1 MAFRL
6 FLFYLLCVYLRPL
19 EQFAP
24 ALMALRPMLVLWGLT
39 FVLSVAHLKQTKL
52 FGAHPTQIWLL
63 MGFWMA
69 APLSLLANR
78 IWDAI
83 PGSIG
88 DLSTPV
94 MLLCL
99 VAFNVTSVRR
109 LEVTCKALVVAM
121 CLLCVQSMHAY
132 YTGENLQTFVIR
144 QIANSE
150 ALADAPSAMLPSD
163 DVDGVY
169 LWRLRSVGFLF
180 DPNDFAQMICVVL
193 PMLSLWWQ
201 PGRMLRN
208 LVLLA
213 PPAAILLHALYL
225 THSRGGMLG
234 VAVIGMILFVY
245 RVGVFKGGLVVGGLG
260 FLALA
265 ASQIGGRGFSAKES
279 SANQRLMAWYDGLE
293 MLKSNPLF
301 GVGYGKFTWYHE
313 RTAHNSFVL
322 CFSEL
327 GFFGYLL
334 WFALIVIGFR
344 CLIEVMA
351 NEAWSVRKAGLMMTC
366 SLAAFVTC
374 SWFLSRTYSPSLYV
388 VLGLCFAAH
397 QALLLNAA
405 QAPAGTRQ
413 SLKKGWFSVSL
424 GLAVLSVV
432 GVSMFVRS
440 AN

>member
-6 FLFYLLCVYLRPL
+6 FLLYLLCVYLRPL

-24 ALMALRPMLVLWGLT
+24 GLMALRPMLILWGLT
-39 FVLSVAHLKQTKL
+39 FVLSVMHLKQTKL

-63 MGFWMA
+63 MGFWA
-69 APLSLLANR
+69 SAPLSLMANR
-78 IWDAI
+78 VWDAI
-83 PGSIG
+83 PASIG

-99 VAFNVTSVRR
+99 VAFNVTSAKR
-109 LEVTCKALVVAM
+109 LEVTCKALAVAI
-121 CLLCVQSMHAY
+121 CLLCAQSVHAY

-144 QIANSE
+144 QINDPDALSE
-150 ALADAPSAMLPSD
+150 ASSTLLPTE
-163 DVDGVY
+163 DVEGVY

-180 DPNDFAQMICVVL
+180 DPNDFAQMICVAL

-201 PGRMLRN
+201 PGRWLRN
-208 LVLLA
+208 LVVLA
-213 PPAAILLHALYL
+213 PPAGILLHALYL
-225 THSRGGMLG
+225 THSRGGLLG
-234 VAVIGMILFVY
+234 VAVIGVILFVH
-245 RVGVFKGGLVVGGLG
+245 RVGLFKGGITVGVAGI
-260 FLALA
+260 LALA
-265 ASQIGGRGFSAKES
+265 AAQIGGRGFSAKES

-293 MLKSNPLF
+293 MLKSNPVF
-301 GVGYGKFTWYHE
+301 GVGYGNFTWHHE

-327 GFFGYLL
+327 GFVGYVL
-334 WFALIVIGFR
+334 WLSLIVIGFR
-344 CLIEVMA
+344 CLLELISHEKDH
-351 NEAWSVRKAGLMMTC
+351 VRKSGLMMAC
-366 SLAAFVTC
+366 SLAAFLTC

-397 QALLLNAA
+397 QALMLEASNAK
-405 QAPAGTRQ
+405 AGTRQ
-413 SLKKGWFSVSL
+413 SIKKGWFSVSL
-424 GLAVLSVV
+424 VLAALSVV

>member
-6 FLFYLLCVYLRPL
+6 FLVYLLCVYLRPL

-24 ALMALRPMLVLWGLT
+24 ALMALRPMLALWALT
-39 FVLSVAHLKQTKL
+39 FVLSFVHLKQTKL
-52 FGAHPTQIWLL
+52 FGAHPSQIWLL
-63 MGFWMA
+63 MGFWMS
-69 APLSLLANR
+69 APLSLAANGV
-78 IWDAI
+78 WDAI
-83 PGSIG
+83 PGAIG

-109 LEVTCKALVVAM
+109 LEITCKALAVAI
-121 CLLCVQSMHAY
+121 CLLCIQSMHAY
-132 YTGENLQTFVIR
+132 YTGEGWQTFVVR
-144 QIANSE
+144 QVANP
-150 ALADAPSAMLPSD
+150 DAVTESSAGLLPTE

-180 DPNDFAQMICVVL
+180 DPNDFAQMICVAL
-193 PMLSLWWQ
+193 PMLSLWWT
-201 PGRMLRN
+201 PGRSFRN
-208 LVLLA
+208 LMVLA
-213 PPAAILLHALYL
+213 PAASVLLHALYL
-225 THSRGGMLG
+225 THSRGGILG
-234 VAVIGMILFVY
+234 VLVIGVILFVH
-245 RVGVFKGGLVVGGLG
+245 RVGLFKGGLAVGLGG

-293 MLKSNPLF
+293 MLKSNPVF
-301 GVGYGKFTWYHE
+301 GVGYGNFTWHHE

-327 GFFGYLL
+327 GFLGYLL
-334 WFALIVIGFR
+334 WFSLVVVGFR
-344 CLIEVMA
+344 CLIELIA
-351 NEAWSVRKAGLMMTC
+351 SHADHVRKTGLMMIC
-366 SLAAFVTC
+366 ALAAFVTC

-388 VLGLCFAAH
+388 VLGLSFAAH
-397 QALLLNAA
+397 QSLLLS
-405 QAPAGTRQ
+405 QAGGQAGDRQ
-413 SLKKGWFSVSL
+413 PPKKGWFSVSL

>member
-6 FLFYLLCVYLRPL
+6 FLLYLLCVYLRPL

-24 ALMALRPMLVLWGLT
+24 GLMALRPMLVLWGLT
-39 FVLSVAHLKQTKL
+39 FVLSVMHLKQTKL

-63 MGFWMA
+63 MGFWMS
-69 APLSLLANR
+69 APLSLIANR
-78 IWDAI
+78 VWDAI

-99 VAFNVTSVRR
+99 VAFNVTSVKR
-109 LEVTCKALVVAM
+109 LEITCKALAVAI
-121 CLLCVQSMHAY
+121 CLLCIQSMHGY
-132 YTGENLQTFVIR
+132 YTGENWQTFVVR
-144 QIANSE
+144 QAANPDAITE
-150 ALADAPSAMLPSD
+150 ATAALLPTE

-180 DPNDFAQMICVVL
+180 DPNDFAQMICVAL
-193 PMLSLWWQ
+193 PMLTLWWS
-201 PGRMLRN
+201 PGRWLRN
-208 LVLLA
+208 LILLT
-213 PPAAILLHALYL
+213 PPAGVLLHALYL

-234 VAVIGMILFVY
+234 VAVIGVILFVH
-245 RVGVFKGGLVVGGLG
+245 RVGLFKGGIAVGVAG

-293 MLKSNPLF
+293 MLKSNPVF
-301 GVGYGKFTWYHE
+301 GVGYGNFTWYHE

-327 GFFGYLL
+327 GFLGYLVWL
-334 WFALIVIGFR
+334 SLIVIGFR
-344 CLIEVMA
+344 CLIELISSA
-351 NEAWSVRKAGLMMTC
+351 DYSARKTGLMMAC
-366 SLAAFVTC
+366 SLAAFLTC

-397 QALLLNAA
+397 QALMRG
-405 QAPAGTRQ
+405 QTRAPAGARH

-424 GLAVLSVV
+424 GLAVLTVV

>member
-6 FLFYLLCVYLRPL
+6 FLLYLLCVYLRPL

-24 ALMALRPMLVLWGLT
+24 ELMVLRPMLVLWALT
-39 FVLSVAHLKQTKL
+39 FVLSVVHLKQTRL
-52 FGAHPTQIWLL
+52 FGAHPSQIWLL
-63 MGFWMA
+63 MGFWIS
-69 APLSLLANR
+69 APLSLAANR
-78 IWDAI
+78 VWDAI
-83 PGSIG
+83 PGAIG

-109 LEVTCKALVVAM
+109 LEVTCKALAAVI

-132 YTGENLQTFVIR
+132 YTGENLQTFVVR
-144 QIANSE
+144 QVAN
-150 ALADAPSAMLPSD
+150 PD
-163 DVDGVY
+163 DVTAASATLLPVEDVEGVY

-180 DPNDFAQMICVVL
+180 DPNDFAQMICVAL
-193 PMLSLWWQ
+193 PMLSLWWR
-201 PGRMLRN
+201 PGRSLSN
-208 LVLLA
+208 ILLVA
-213 PPAAILLHALYL
+213 PAAGILLHALYL
-225 THSRGGMLG
+225 THSRGGILG
-234 VAVIGMILFVY
+234 VLVICTVLFVY
-245 RVGVFKGGLVVGGLG
+245 RVGLFKGGLAVGGAG

-279 SANQRLMAWYDGLE
+279 SANQRLMAWFDGLE
-293 MLKSNPLF
+293 MLKSNPIF
-301 GVGYGKFTWYHE
+301 GVGYGNFTWHHE

-327 GFFGYLL
+327 GFLGYVL
-334 WFALIVIGFR
+334 WFSLVVMGFR
-344 CLIEVMA
+344 CLIELMSHQS
-351 NEAWSVRKAGLMMTC
+351 WHVRKTGLMMTC
-366 SLAAFVTC
+366 ALAAFVTC

-397 QALLLNAA
+397 QTLLLSAA
-405 QAPAGTRQ
+405 DAPAGTRQ
-413 SLKKGWFSVSL
+413 VPKKGWFSVSVA
-424 GLAVLSVV
+424 LAVLSVV